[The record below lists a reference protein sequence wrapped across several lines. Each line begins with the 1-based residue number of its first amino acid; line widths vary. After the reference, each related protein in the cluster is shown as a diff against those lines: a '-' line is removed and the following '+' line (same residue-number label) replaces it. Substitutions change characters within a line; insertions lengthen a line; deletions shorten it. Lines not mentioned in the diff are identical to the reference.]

1 MDYQFRTFFEIA
13 GTVVVV
19 MLISALFS
27 FVSGQTFSECIDFFI
42 EELKQPIEI
51 IDLVLCGLV
60 FYFYKGFC
68 FKR

>member
-19 MLISALFS
+19 MLMSALLSLFFFFS
-27 FVSGQTFSECIDFFI
+27 FSQGIHLFI
-42 EELKQPIEI
+42 EELRQPIEI
-51 IDLVLCGLV
+51 IDLLLCGLL
-60 FYFYKGFC
+60 FFFYKGFC

>member
-19 MLISALFS
+19 MLMSALLS
-27 FVSGQTFSECIDFFI
+27 LLSGQTFSQGIHLFI
-42 EELKQPIEI
+42 EELRQPIEI
-51 IDLVLCGLV
+51 IDLLLCGLL
-60 FYFYKGFC
+60 FFFYKGFC

>member
-19 MLISALFS
+19 MLMSALLGLF
-27 FVSGQTFSECIDFFI
+27 SGQTFSQGIHLYI
-42 EELKQPIEI
+42 EELRQPIVI
-51 IDLVLCGLV
+51 IDLLLCGLLFF
-60 FYFYKGFC
+60 FYLGFC

>member
-19 MLISALFS
+19 MLMSALLSLF
-27 FVSGQTFSECIDFFI
+27 SGQAFSQGIHLFI
-42 EELKQPIEI
+42 EELRQPIEI
-51 IDLVLCGLV
+51 IDLLLCGLL
-60 FYFYKGFC
+60 FFFYKGFC

>member
-19 MLISALFS
+19 MLMSALLSLF
-27 FVSGQTFSECIDFFI
+27 SGQTFSQGIHLFI
-42 EELKQPIEI
+42 EELRQPIEI
-51 IDLVLCGLV
+51 IDLLLCGLL
-60 FYFYKGFC
+60 FCFYKGFC

>member
-19 MLISALFS
+19 MLMSALLSLF
-27 FVSGQTFSECIDFFI
+27 SGQTFSQGIHLFI
-42 EELKQPIEI
+42 EELRQPIEI
-51 IDLVLCGLV
+51 IDLLLCGLLL
-60 FYFYKGFC
+60 FFYKGFC

>member
-19 MLISALFS
+19 MLMSALLSLF
-27 FVSGQTFSECIDFFI
+27 SGQTFSQGIHPFI
-42 EELKQPIEI
+42 EELRQPIEI
-51 IDLVLCGLV
+51 IDLPICGIL
-60 FYFYKGFC
+60 FFFYKGFC

>member
-19 MLISALFS
+19 MLMSALLSLFY
-27 FVSGQTFSECIDFFI
+27 GQTFSQGIHLFI
-42 EELKQPIEI
+42 EERRQPIEI
-51 IDLVLCGLV
+51 IDLLLCGLL
-60 FYFYKGFC
+60 FFFYKGFC

>member
-27 FVSGQTFSECIDFFI
+27 FVSGQTFSEGIDFFI

-51 IDLVLCGLV
+51 IDLVLYGLV